1 MKKTITTS
9 GNIETPLVS
18 VIMNCYNGEKYLKES
33 IKSLLLQTYKKWEL
47 IFWDNNSTD
56 NSKNIVKGF
65 KDKRIR
71 YFKSK
76 KFHALYHSR
85 NLAIKKAKGKYVGF
99 LDTDDLWEK
108 NKLQKQKNYFF
119 KNKKTKIIY
128 SNFFL
133 LKQASQKKRIGYK
146 SLLPTGY
153 ITQKILNNYSVG
165 FVTTMLDKTIFDKHK
180 FNGKYNIIG
189 DFDFFIKM
197 SQKYQ
202 FGCIQSPLATYRVH
216 SSNLSSQKIDLHI
229 KELKKWLS
237 INKKGLNNLSYNTN
251 AINKSLLKLK
261 IKYYLKFLGV

>member
-1 MKKTITTS
+1 MKKS
-9 GNIETPLVS
+9 PLIS

-33 IKSLLLQTYKKWEL
+33 IKSLLLQTYKNWEL
-47 IFWDNNSTD
+47 IFWDNNSRD
-56 NSKNIVKGF
+56 NSKNLVKRF
-65 KDKRIR
+65 KDKRIK

-76 KFHALYHSR
+76 KFHSLYHSR

-108 NKLQKQKNYFF
+108 NKLQKQTKYLF

-133 LKQASQKKRIGYK
+133 LNQVSKKKHIGYK
-146 SLLPTGY
+146 NLLPTGY

-165 FVTTMLDKTIFDKHK
+165 FVTTMLDKNIFDKYK

-189 DFDFFIKM
+189 DFDFFIKV

-216 SSNLSSQKIDLHI
+216 GSNLSSRKIDLHI
-229 KELKKWLS
+229 KELTNWLN
-237 INKKGLNNLSYNTN
+237 INKKSLNKISYNTSS
-251 AINKSLLKLK
+251 IKKTLLKLK
-261 IKYYLKFLGV
+261 IKYYLKFLGRVVQW